1 MKKVSVSLTAEHLE
15 RIEARA
21 EADDSGRSAALRGI
35 LDEYEELQTEYEEV
49 RTEYEQQIDRVTE
62 DVERLQREKRQ
73 ILAEREEKRELARY
87 AEDHRTAAQRRR
99 EASVVARA
107 KWWLF
112 GEDRRRRTGVA
123 GHAALSRTPQVGRAY
138 VVNQHRCRRAG

>member
-15 RIEARA
+15 CIEARA

-49 RTEYEQQIDRVTE
+49 RTEYEQQIDRLTE

-99 EASVVARA
+99 EASLVQRAR
-107 KWWLF
+107 WWVF
-112 GEDRRRRTGVA
+112 GMNTDDSDGVGDR
-123 GHAALSRTPQVGRAY
+123 
-138 VVNQHRCRRAG
+138 